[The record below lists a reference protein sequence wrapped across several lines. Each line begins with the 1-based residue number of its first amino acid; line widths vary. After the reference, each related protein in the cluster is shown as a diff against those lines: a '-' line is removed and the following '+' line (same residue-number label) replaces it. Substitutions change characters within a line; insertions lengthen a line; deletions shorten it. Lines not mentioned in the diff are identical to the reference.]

1 MRIASTDSS
10 LLLALGVGSTV
21 RAEPEPR
28 QSARARKKA
37 GLVSEETRGKCTI
50 YAIDREAVAAA
61 LVAFHSILRA

>member
-1 MRIASTDSS
+1 MRSASIDSS

-21 RAEPEPR
+21 RAEPVPR
-28 QSARARKKA
+28 QSARARKNA

-61 LVAFHSILRA
+61 LVAFHSMLRA

>member
-1 MRIASTDSS
+1 LIQAYFSPSGWDRRSGLSRS
-10 LLLALGVGSTV
+10 RGN
-21 RAEPEPR
+21 RP
-28 QSARARKKA
+28 ARKKA